1 MAVASTPAA
10 ARGSGQAVAL
20 PSQLGMY
27 RHVAATGGHVP
38 AAEIDFGVLFD
49 AAPSPY
55 LVLDPDLVIRFANR
69 ACLRLTGRA
78 RDELIGQP
86 LFSAFP
92 ETPGNEYEAGAIR
105 SSLRRVLTTGQP
117 DTLVL
122 LHFGSPAAGRP
133 GESGES
139 GEQWWSPTY
148 TPVPGPGGTVAWIIA
163 QLDDVTAFI
172 RSQDPAGPG
181 LPGSA
186 REVRMGAE
194 LHARAQ
200 ELHRLNEELRQAHAR
215 ERQVAITL
223 QEAMLDCPDLARHQ
237 NIAVRYLP
245 ATGSLNACGDWY
257 DVVDLPHGRV
267 ALAVGDVVGHGLQA
281 AAAMGMLR
289 SASGA
294 AIRATPSPVR
304 ALEVLG
310 IYARA
315 LEGALAT
322 TVVEV
327 LIDPLSRQVIYSNA
341 GHPPPVLLHPD
352 GGSELLDQALD
363 TPLGVRELYL
373 PRPQASAGY
382 QPGDTLVLYTDGL
395 IERRGEDIG
404 TGLARLTRAL
414 AEFGTTGNEELA
426 DALLARLEVSGGT
439 RDDIALVVIRL

>member
-1 MAVASTPAA
+1 M
-10 ARGSGQAVAL
+10 
-20 PSQLGMY
+20 
-27 RHVAATGGHVP
+27 P
-38 AAEIDFGVLFD
+38 AAEIDFEVVFD

-55 LVLDPDLVIRFANR
+55 LGLDPDLVIRFANR
-69 ACLRLTGRA
+69 ECLRAIGRG
-78 RDELIGQP
+78 RDELVGQH
-86 LFSAFP
+86 LFTAFP
-92 ETPGNEYEAGAIR
+92 ETPGNEYEAHAIR
-105 SSLRRVLTTGQP
+105 SSLQRVLTTGQP

-122 LHFGSPAAGRP
+122 LHFGSPAAGEP
-133 GESGES
+133 

-148 TPVPGPGGTVAWIIA
+148 TPVPGPDGAVAWIIA

-172 RSQDPAGPG
+172 RSQDLAGPG

-215 ERQVAITL
+215 EHQVAITL

-237 NIAVRYLP
+237 NIAVRYVP

-267 ALAVGDVVGHGLQA
+267 AVAVGDVVGHGLRA

-289 SASGA
+289 SASGS

-310 IYARA
+310 IYART

-322 TVVEV
+322 TVVES
-327 LIDPLSRQVIYSNA
+327 LIDPRSRQIIYSNA

-363 TPLGVRELYL
+363 PPLGVREMHL
-373 PRPQASAGY
+373 PRPQALTGY
-382 QPGDTLVLYTDGL
+382 TPGDTLLLYTDGL
-395 IERRGEDIG
+395 IERRSEDID
-404 TGLARLTRAL
+404 TGLARLTGTL
-414 AEFGTTGNEELA
+414 AQHSTLGHEQLA
-426 DALLARLEVSGGT
+426 DALLDSLKVSGGAS
-439 RDDIALVVIRL
+439 DDIALVVIRL